1 MLKGVSQDFS
11 LGEETTGLGYKGA
24 RIEAPREWN
33 EGRVVLLPTRVGSEE
48 EAVLP
53 PPLEYFEFYIKC

>member
-53 PPLEYFEFYIKC
+53 PP